1 MSLIV
6 LLVIWTTRARCRLL
20 TLIFLLI
27 KETPR
32 LGVMVALFLLSQV
45 SNKHVQTQCTYL
57 PILVSLSVCLSVTL
71 PVLTLTLKSCFYYI
85 CVYSVPCL
93 CSYHSNPSLQA
104 VNKHSVSCGWML
116 LLHFRYF
123 WSCPILH

>member
-6 LLVIWTTRARCRLL
+6 LLVLWTTRARCRLL
-20 TLIFLLI
+20 TLIFLLL

-57 PILVSLSVCLSVTL
+57 PILSLCPSVRLS
-71 PVLTLTLKSCFYYI
+71 I
-85 CVYSVPCL
+85 CYPTSPYTYTEVMSLLHL
-93 CSYHSNPSLQA
+93 CVQCA
-104 VNKHSVSCGWML
+104 MFML
-116 LLHFRYF
+116 L
-123 WSCPILH
+123 S